1 MIKNIL
7 LRIWRM
13 FPAWF
18 QEALSRIVRPL
29 FQVFAVAVI
38 FNQDK
43 QILLVKS
50 TYQRFH
56 PWGLPGGNLDYGESP
71 EDAVVREMLEET
83 GLRVEVEKFL
93 LVNTW
98 LPDRVGLYYLCNI
111 KDGKFHPSDEVSE
124 LGYFSIENLPDV
136 RPLDFEMI
144 EQLHKMVKYELA

>member
-7 LRIWRM
+7 LRIWRV
-13 FPAWF
+13 FPAWL

-29 FQVFAVAVI
+29 FQVFAVAVM

-56 PWGLPGGNLDYGESP
+56 PWGLPGGNLNYGESP
-71 EDAVVREMLEET
+71 EDAVAREMLEET
-83 GLRVEVEKFL
+83 GLCIEIEEFL
-93 LVNTW
+93 LVKAW
-98 LPDRVGLYYLCNI
+98 LPDRVGLYYLCSI
-111 KDGKFHPSDEVSE
+111 KDGEFHPSDEIAE

-136 RPLDFEMI
+136 RPLDIEMV
-144 EQLHKMVKYELA
+144 EQLYKMVKHELA